1 METAIELDETL
12 RDAAGVVEETEQPT
26 SISKRMTQ
34 PVHEHFTCTD
44 LISQTFECNYCDW
57 KSKSASTRRKLE
69 HLLAVGGASRPCVHA
84 VKKLDAE
91 QISELRLILKAMNGV
106 QARKRKAQADVKK
119 ATASLTLPKRQKKMS
134 SFLGESEKDK
144 LDLQFA
150 RMIIMT
156 AVKSGFMDSPFT
168 TAFFQVS
175 RRSFLL
181 LC

>member
-1 METAIELDETL
+1 
-12 RDAAGVVEETEQPT
+12 
-26 SISKRMTQ
+26 
-34 PVHEHFTCTD
+34 
-44 LISQTFECNYCDW
+44 
-57 KSKSASTRRKLE
+57 
-69 HLLAVGGASRPCVHA
+69 
-84 VKKLDAE
+84 
-91 QISELRLILKAMNGV
+91 MNGV
-106 QARKRKAQADVKK
+106 QVRKRKAQADVKK

-156 AVKSGFMDSPFT
+156 AVKSGFMDSPLT

-175 RRSFLL
+175 RRSFFL